1 MAVPWSNSDGWAEC
15 GDAVPGPSLAT
26 DGVGYTVAFVR
37 GTVSRAASTVI
48 VTEAGRTSRLGSGT
62 GTRTVTGIAVR
73 VTAGQ
78 RSVCRRRRGLNA
90 AFEVDES
97 RFVVDID
104 PDAVSAAH

>member
-1 MAVPWSNSDGWAEC
+1 MAVPWSNTDGRAEC
-15 GDAVPGPSLAT
+15 GDAVPVPSLGA
-26 DGVGYTVAFVR
+26 DGVGHAVAFVR

-48 VTEAGRTSRLGSGT
+48 VTEAGPTLRSGPESDT
-62 GTRTVTGIAVR
+62 GAVTGIAAG